1 MSSSTGSSSRTST
14 VSGAPCLRSAEETRL
29 SLLTLQAATPRS
41 GGNLGLLGTLSGSAT
56 PVAIAATPAVF
67 LLFHDVYAS
76 NPRESGFSSP
86 AADRY
91 KLSLEQFDRQLS
103 GLAGARSTSLPF
115 AVTFDDGGLS
125 YYTQI
130 ADRIEAMKLQAHC
143 FVPTDYLD
151 RTGFMSRQ
159 QIQELDRRGHH
170 IGSHSA
176 SHPAR
181 ISACSAG
188 VVLSEWTRSLA
199 VLQDILGHEV
209 STASVPGGFYSRAVA
224 EAAAAAG
231 VKTLFTSEPVTR
243 THRVGSCEVIGRFTV
258 RQSSPPDLSANLVR
272 HESWSRWAAWTS
284 WNVKSALKPIL
295 GPAYLHI
302 ADWLTAPKVTGH

>member
-1 MSSSTGSSSRTST
+1 MP
-14 VSGAPCLRSAEETRL
+14 A
-29 SLLTLQAATPRS
+29 
-41 GGNLGLLGTLSGSAT
+41 
-56 PVAIAATPAVF
+56 AIAVGPPVF

-76 NPRESGFSSP
+76 DPRESGFGSP

-91 KLSLEQFDRQLS
+91 KLTLEQFDRQLS
-103 GLAGARSTSLPF
+103 GLADASHTALPF
-115 AVTFDDGGLS
+115 ALTFDDGGLS
-125 YYTQI
+125 YYTHI
-130 ADRIEAMKLQAHC
+130 ADRVEAMKLQVHC

-151 RTGFMSRQ
+151 RKGFMSRR

-181 ISACSAG
+181 ISSGSAG
-188 VVLSEWTRSLA
+188 AVLREWTRSLA

-209 STASVPGGFYSRAVA
+209 TTASVPGGFYSRAVA
-224 EAAAAAG
+224 DAAAEAG
-231 VKTLFTSEPVTR
+231 VTTLFTSEPVTR
-243 THRVGSCEVIGRFTV
+243 LHRVGSSAVVGRFTV

-272 HESWSRWAAWTS
+272 PAPWSRWAAWTS
-284 WNVKSALKPIL
+284 WNAKGVLKPLL